1 MTHACV
7 YGFAADKQIATRVD
21 GLGGLLNGT
30 VAILAQGTSWADAAT
45 QAFLRKVGIC
55 TEKRCGTAR
64 CVRGFWW
71 FGSSILL
78 L

>member
-1 MTHACV
+1 MKILRARWNFLHTLTYTQTDMTHACV
-7 YGFAADKQIATRVD
+7 YGFAADKQIATRVN

-55 TEKRCGTAR
+55 TE
-64 CVRGFWW
+64 
-71 FGSSILL
+71 
-78 L
+78 